1 MLKTDNFDKNLRA
14 MGGSAYEEL
23 KKELKKLKNLHFE
36 YEFDRMD
43 SLNTN
48 IIDKTSGAKIYEQ
61 PLKELMS
68 ALEPFKKEFQRYPCL
83 FFYGIGNGILYKTLL
98 QNENHKR
105 IVVFEKSI
113 ELIYMALNLID
124 FTQGL
129 NTGRLIIIHTDEW
142 SGAKAKRLFTMDGI
156 YMFIRLYDVH
166 LHCDYYAKD
175 DEDIKQINDIN
186 VSTIRSMSYQKGN
199 DPRDAL
205 MGIEHYMINL
215 PKMLSHPTLTQLA
228 KKRKKKTKF
237 AVLVATGPSLV
248 KQLPL
253 LKKYANKA
261 TIICADSAYAI
272 LHNHGVK
279 PDYVL
284 SLERGDA
291 TSELFNYYFEK
302 EYDEDIMFVL
312 YALTHPNSI
321 KFLEKNGRNYVLTQR
336 VLAFG
341 RYLGFMKYGFIGG
354 GMSVMNMA
362 YEFANFWLGHKHL
375 VLIGQDLAY
384 SNEGKS
390 HPQEYMYAV
399 NEEVDLQKNQN
410 LPKVVAYGGDGEV
423 YTNGVWLLFKEF
435 FESYILNNSK
445 NTKTYNCTEGGARIE
460 GAIEKPFKEVCEEF
474 LAKEKDKPPFAKLS
488 KPSRKQSN
496 EDMLHAYELI
506 KKGQRLTARFVK
518 ECKKVQ
524 KQLDS
529 LIHGKQTYTLNEINE
544 SIDKLKKRIENR
556 KSLFCNEILG
566 PSLNHQEAALAPL
579 YAQSF
584 ENETER
590 QNKLLMW
597 IYSHEAWVEE
607 LIDLLE
613 VFEESVKTHI
623 VPLREELERRKVL

>member
-14 MGGSAYEEL
+14 MGGTEYDEL
-23 KKELKKLKNLHFE
+23 KKELKELKNLHFE

-48 IIDKTSGAKIYEQ
+48 IIDKKSGAKMYQ
-61 PLKELMS
+61 KPFKELTDS
-68 ALEPFKKEFQRYPCL
+68 LEPFKKEFQRYPCL

-98 QNENHKR
+98 QNKNHKR
-105 IVVFEKSI
+105 IVVFEKNI

-124 FTQGL
+124 FMQDL
-129 NTGRLIIIHTDEW
+129 NAGRFIIIHAKEW
-142 SGAKAKRLFTMDGI
+142 TTIKAKRLFTLNEI
-156 YMFIRLYDVH
+156 YMFIRLYALH
-166 LHCDYYAKD
+166 LHSDYYIKD
-175 DEDIKQINDIN
+175 EEDIKHINDIN
-186 VSTIRSMSYQKGN
+186 IDTLRSMSYQKGN

-215 PKMLSHPTLTQLA
+215 PKMLTHPTLNQLA
-228 KKRKKKTKF
+228 TKRKKKTKF
-237 AVLVATGPSLV
+237 ALLVATGPSLI

-253 LKKYANKA
+253 LRKYAKKA
-261 TIICADSAYAI
+261 TIFCADSAYAI
-272 LHNHGVK
+272 LHNHGIK

-284 SLERGDA
+284 SLERPKE
-291 TSELFNYYFEK
+291 TSELFNYYFEE
-302 EYDEDIMFVL
+302 EYDKDIIFVL

-321 KFLEKNGRNYVLTQR
+321 KYLEKNKRNYVLTQR
-336 VLAFG
+336 ALAFG

-362 YEFANFWLGHKHL
+362 YEFANIWLGYKHL
-375 VLIGQDLAY
+375 VFIGQDLAY

-399 NEEVDLQKNQN
+399 NEEVDLKKVQN
-410 LPKVVAYGGDGEV
+410 LPKVTAYGGKGEV
-423 YTNGVWLLFKEF
+423 YTNVVWSLFREF
-435 FESYILNNSK
+435 FEGYIFSNK
-445 NTKTYNCTEGGARIE
+445 KHTKTYNCTEGGARIE
-460 GAIEKPFKEVCEEF
+460 GTIEKPFKEICEKF
-474 LAKEKDKPPFAKLS
+474 LAKEPDKKPFAKLL
-488 KPSRKQSN
+488 KPTKKQSN
-496 EDMLHAYELI
+496 EDMLHAYTLI
-506 KKGQRLTARFVK
+506 KKGQRLTERFVR

-529 LIHGKQTYTLNEINE
+529 LIYGKQTYTLNEINE
-544 SIDKLKKRIENR
+544 SIDRLKKRIENK

-597 IYSHEAWVEE
+597 IYAHEAWVEE
-607 LIDLLE
+607 LVDLLE
-613 VFEESVKTHI
+613 VFEESVKKHI

>member
-1 MLKTDNFDKNLRA
+1 MFRTDNFDKNISA
-14 MGGSAYEEL
+14 MSGERYEDL
-23 KKELKKLKNLHFE
+23 KKALLKLTNLHFVF
-36 YEFDRMD
+36 EFDGKD
-43 SLNTN
+43 TLNTN
-48 IIDKTSGAKIYEQ
+48 IVGIKSGQRVYKQ
-61 PLKELMS
+61 PLNELMS
-68 ALEPFKKEFQRYPCL
+68 AIEPFKKEFQRYPCL

-98 QNENHKR
+98 QNQNHKR
-105 IVVFEKSI
+105 IVVFEDSV
-113 ELIYMALNLID
+113 ELIYMVLNLLD
-124 FTQGL
+124 FSETL
-129 NTGRLIIIHTDEW
+129 NNGRFIIINASNYTLPQAQ
-142 SGAKAKRLFTMDGI
+142 SLFILSDI
-156 YMFIRLYDVH
+156 FIFFKLYN
-166 LHCDYYAKD
+166 LHIHSNFYFKN
-175 DEDIKQINDIN
+175 ESIIKQINDIN
-186 VSTIRSMSYQKGN
+186 IKAIRSLSLRKGN

-215 PKMLSHPTLTQLA
+215 PKMLTHPTLTQLA

-237 AVLVATGPSLV
+237 AILVATGPSLV

-253 LKKYANKA
+253 LKKYAKKA
-261 TIICADSAYAI
+261 TIFCADSAYAI

-284 SLERGDA
+284 SLERPKE

-302 EYDEDIMFVL
+302 EYDKDIVFVL

-321 KFLEKNGRNYVLTQR
+321 KYLEKNNRNYVLTQR
-336 VLAFG
+336 ALAFG
-341 RYLGFMKYGFIGG
+341 RYLGFMKCGFIGG

-362 YEFANFWLGHKHL
+362 YEFANLWLGHKHL

-390 HPQEYMYAV
+390 HPKEYMYAV

-410 LPKVVAYGGDGEV
+410 LPKVTAYGGEGEV
-423 YTNGVWLLFKEF
+423 YTSGVWLLFKEF
-435 FESYILNNSK
+435 FESYIFNNNK
-445 NTKTYNCTEGGARIE
+445 HTKTYNCTEGGARIE

-474 LAKEKDKPPFAKLS
+474 LAKEKDKKPFARLI
-488 KPSRKQSN
+488 KPTKKQSN

-529 LIHGKQTYTLNEINE
+529 LIHGKQIYTLNEINE
-544 SIDKLKKRIENR
+544 SIDKLKKRIENK

-613 VFEESVKTHI
+613 VFEESVKEHI